1 MIKIKIFK
9 SDFHTFHPYEKA
21 VNEFKE
27 IGVEFTMGET
37 FDIAMIGH
45 SMFSNKKTSLKEST
59 KKGLEY

>member
-21 VNEFKE
+21 ANEFRE
-27 IGVEFTMGET
+27 IGVEFVTGDT

-45 SMFSNKKTSLKEST
+45 SMFANKKVSLKEST
-59 KKGLEY
+59 ETEQF